1 MHKEHSR
8 VILTEPVESDDGG
21 LMSPG
26 DIGVVIHIHP
36 EGEAYVLEFFG
47 VDGETVAIASVEAS
61 QIRTVTPEDI
71 LHARVMK
78 ESPAKVG

>member
-8 VILTEPVESDDGG
+8 VILTEPVENDDGG

-36 EGEAYVLEFFG
+36 GAVAYVLEFVG
-47 VDGETVAIASVEAS
+47 VSGATIAIATALPN
-61 QIRTVTPEDI
+61 QIRPVTPHDV

>member
-36 EGEAYVLEFFG
+36 EEWRMCLNSWE
-47 VDGETVAIASVEAS
+47 
-61 QIRTVTPEDI
+61 
-71 LHARVMK
+71 
-78 ESPAKVG
+78 

>member
-8 VILTEPVESDDGG
+8 VILTEPVENDDGG

-36 EGEAYVLEFFG
+36 GAVAYVLEFVG
-47 VDGETVAIASVEAS
+47 VSGATIAIATALPN
-61 QIRTVTPEDI
+61 QIRPVTP
-71 LHARVMK
+71 
-78 ESPAKVG
+78 P